1 MVRNICC
8 GKVRFNLCK
17 IPMTLASFIDILV
30 MWASQV
36 TFWSTVMSKELNSS
50 TCSIISLLIVNI
62 SLGERLGDLKNNISL
77 DFATFKTS
85 ILLTSQDEI
94 LEISQLIAY
103 SNSTT
108 LLSVLKISRVET
120 NVVSSAYKIKSN
132 FDDALIISL
141 MKMFNNKVPKLSSV
155 GYHIKQYGGLILH
168 YPIER
173 IDFC

>member
-1 MVRNICC
+1 
-8 GKVRFNLCK
+8 
-17 IPMTLASFIDILV
+17 
-30 MWASQV
+30 
-36 TFWSTVMSKELNSS
+36 MSP
-50 TCSIISLLIVNI
+50 LIVNV

-108 LLSVLKISRVET
+108 LLSVPKISRVET

-132 FDDALIISL
+132 VDDA
-141 MKMFNNKVPKLSSV
+141 
-155 GYHIKQYGGLILH
+155 
-168 YPIER
+168 
-173 IDFC
+173 